1 MSDDFLRVATR
12 EINDDLEGMQDILS
26 KCHSDGDIL
35 KVVPELEKRMHRIKG
50 LAPMMG
56 KKDIGELSSLIDAI
70 LKKILLGESIGSLK
84 FLKDSCDVMMNSM
97 NDSNMDCKKFYNQ
110 MKDKYSDYID

>member
-12 EINDDLEGMQDILS
+12 EINDDLAGMHDVLS
-26 KCHSDGDIL
+26 KCHSDTDIL
-35 KVVPELEKRMHRIKG
+35 KAVPELEKRMHRIKG

-56 KKDIGELSSLIDAI
+56 RKDIGDLSSLIDTI
-70 LKKILLGESIGSLK
+70 LKKILLGESVGSLK

-97 NDSNMDCKKFYNQ
+97 IDSKMDCEKFYKQ
-110 MKDKYSDYID
+110 MKYKYSDYLD